1 MTHREGRLRAG
12 PRLFL
17 TFAEVKPM
25 DVFQTMRFFTAVAQ
39 TGSFTAAAQL
49 LDTTTTNV
57 SKAVSSLEARLQTRL
72 INRTTRRLALT
83 EAGLRYLQ
91 RCEKILEEIR
101 DAEEE
106 AGTAHIKPVGRL
118 KIHAMSAIGNHY
130 VIDAIAQ
137 YRETHPSVLFDLTLT
152 NRLPDLLEEGY
163 DMSIVLARE
172 LPDSGFVAQ
181 RLGTTYS
188 ILCASPAYLKK
199 RGIPDSPGA
208 LGSHDCLRLVNT
220 VMPVEHWAFEG
231 PDGVEAINIPESP
244 FHVNTADAMSVAI
257 STGMGIGIQPI
268 ASAVDGLKAG
278 TLVRVLPEYHFEEL
292 NLFAIYPSRK
302 FVDAKIKTWVEF
314 LKESIPGL
322 LAADEKIVAASKKQL
337 R

>member
-1 MTHREGRLRAG
+1 
-12 PRLFL
+12 
-17 TFAEVKPM
+17 M
-25 DVFQTMRFFTAVAQ
+25 DVFQTMRCFIAVAQ
-39 TGSFTAAAQL
+39 SGSFTAAAEM

-91 RCEKILEEIR
+91 RCEKIIEEMR
-101 DAEEE
+101 EADEE
-106 AGTAHIKPVGRL
+106 AGTAQTRPVGRL

-130 VIDAIAQ
+130 VINAIAR
-137 YRETHPSVLFDLTLT
+137 YRETHPSVMFDLTLT

-163 DMSIVLARE
+163 DMSIVLARD

-181 RLGTTYS
+181 RLGITYS

-199 RGIPDSPGA
+199 RGIPDAPGA
-208 LGSHDCLRLVNT
+208 LGAHDCLRIVNT
-220 VMPVEHWAFEG
+220 VMPAENWVFEG
-231 PDGVEAINIPESP
+231 PEGVETVNTPLSP
-244 FHVNTADAMSVAI
+244 FHVNTADAMTVAI
-257 STGMGIGIQPI
+257 SNGMGIGIQPI

-292 NLFAIYPSRK
+292 NVFAIYPSRK
-302 FVDAKIKTWVEF
+302 FVDAKIKTWVDF
-314 LKESIPGL
+314 LKDYIPVL
-322 LAADEKIVAASKKQL
+322 LAC

>member
-1 MTHREGRLRAG
+1 
-12 PRLFL
+12 
-17 TFAEVKPM
+17 M

-91 RCEKILEEIR
+91 RCEKILDEVR

-106 AGTAHIKPVGRL
+106 AGTAQIKPVGRL

-163 DMSIVLARE
+163 DMSIVLARD

-181 RLGTTYS
+181 RLGITYS
-188 ILCASPAYLKK
+188 VLCASPTYLKK
-199 RGIPDSPGA
+199 RGMPDSPGSLA
-208 LGSHDCLRLVNT
+208 AHDCLRIVNT
-220 VMPVEHWAFEG
+220 VMPVDHWAFEG
-231 PDGVEAINIPESP
+231 PEGVETINIPESP
-244 FHVNTADAMSVAI
+244 FHVNTADAMTVAI
-257 STGMGIGIQPI
+257 TTGMGIGIQPI
-268 ASAVDGLKAG
+268 ASAVEGLRAG
-278 TLVRVLPEYHFEEL
+278 TLVRVLPQYHFEEL
-292 NLFAIYPSRK
+292 NLYAIYPSRK

-314 LKESIPGL
+314 LKNCIPGL
-322 LAADEKIVAASKKQL
+322 LATDEKIVRSSLK

>member
-1 MTHREGRLRAG
+1 
-12 PRLFL
+12 
-17 TFAEVKPM
+17 M

-39 TGSFTAAAQL
+39 SGSFTAAAQV

-91 RCEKILEEIR
+91 RCERILEDIR
-101 DAEEE
+101 EAEEE
-106 AGTAHIKPVGRL
+106 AGTARFKPTGRL
-118 KIHAMSAIGNHY
+118 KIHSMSAIGNHY
-130 VIDAIAQ
+130 VIDAIGK

-163 DMSIVLARE
+163 DMSIVLARD

-188 ILCASPAYLKK
+188 ILCASPTYLKK
-199 RGIPDSPGA
+199 RGVPDSPGSLA
-208 LGSHDCLRLVNT
+208 SHDCLRIVST
-220 VMPVEHWAFEG
+220 VMPVENWELEG
-231 PDGVEAINIPESP
+231 PDGVETVTTPVSP
-244 FHVNTADAMSVAI
+244 FHVNTADAMTVAI
-257 STGMGIGIQPI
+257 SNGMGIGIQPI

-278 TLVRVLPEYHFEEL
+278 TLVPVLPEHHLEAL

-314 LKESIPGL
+314 LKDSIPGL
-322 LAADEKIVAASKKQL
+322 LAADEKIVRAAKATHL
-337 R
+337 F

>member
-1 MTHREGRLRAG
+1 
-12 PRLFL
+12 
-17 TFAEVKPM
+17 M
-25 DVFQTMRFFTAVAQ
+25 DVFQTMRFFVAVAQ
-39 TGSFTAAAQL
+39 SGSFTAAAEL

-91 RCEKILEEIR
+91 RCENILDEVRE
-101 DAEEE
+101 AEEE
-106 AGTAHIKPVGRL
+106 AGTAHIMPVGRL
-118 KIHAMSAIGNHY
+118 KIHAMGAIGNHY
-130 VIDAIAQ
+130 VIDAIAK
-137 YRETHPSVLFDLTLT
+137 YRETHPSVMFDLTLT

-163 DMSIVLARE
+163 DMSIVLARD

-181 RLGTTYS
+181 RLGITYS

-199 RGIPDSPGA
+199 RGHPDSPGA
-208 LGSHDCLRLVNT
+208 LGSHDCLRIVNT
-220 VMPVEHWAFEG
+220 IMPAGNWEFKG
-231 PDGVEAINIPESP
+231 PEGVETVNIPLSP
-244 FHVNTADAMSVAI
+244 FHVNTADAMTVAI
-257 STGMGIGIQPI
+257 TNGMGIGIQPI

-278 TLVRVLPEYHFEEL
+278 TLVRVLPEYHFEEF

-314 LKESIPGL
+314 LKSHIPGM
-322 LAADEKIVAASKKQL
+322 LATDEKIVGL
-337 R
+337 RRQR

>member
-1 MTHREGRLRAG
+1 
-12 PRLFL
+12 
-17 TFAEVKPM
+17 M
-25 DVFQTMRFFTAVAQ
+25 DIFQTMRCFVAVAQ

-57 SKAVSSLEARLQTRL
+57 SKAVTSLEGRLTTRL

-83 EAGLRYLQ
+83 EAGIRYLQ
-91 RCEKILEEIR
+91 RCEKILDEMREA
-101 DAEEE
+101 DEE
-106 AGTAHIKPVGRL
+106 AGTAHTTPVGRL

-130 VIDAIAQ
+130 VIDAIAK
-137 YRETHPSVLFDLTLT
+137 YRETHPSVMFDLTVT

-163 DMSIVLARE
+163 DMSIVLARD

-181 RLGTTYS
+181 RLGITYS

-199 RGIPDSPGA
+199 RGYPESPAA
-208 LGSHDCLRLVNT
+208 LGEHDCLRIVNT
-220 VMPVEHWAFEG
+220 VMPVENWAFEG
-231 PDGVEAINIPESP
+231 PDGVETVNIPISP
-244 FHVNTADAMSVAI
+244 FHVNTADAMTVAI
-257 STGMGIGIQPI
+257 TNGMGIGIQPI
-268 ASAVDGLKAG
+268 ASAVVGLRAG
-278 TLVRVLPEYHFEEL
+278 TLVRILPDYHFEEF

-314 LKESIPGL
+314 LKDHIPVL
-322 LAADEKIVAASKKQL
+322 LASDEDIVGSAGK

>member
-1 MTHREGRLRAG
+1 
-12 PRLFL
+12 
-17 TFAEVKPM
+17 M

-39 TGSFTAAAQL
+39 SGSFTAAAQL
-49 LDTTTTNV
+49 LDSTTTSV

-83 EAGLRYLQ
+83 EAGLRYLH
-91 RCEKILEEIR
+91 RCEKILEEVR
-101 DAEEE
+101 EAEEE
-106 AGTAHIKPVGRL
+106 AGTAQIKPVGRL

-130 VIDAIAQ
+130 VIDAIAK
-137 YRETHPSVLFDLTLT
+137 YRETHPSVMFDLTLT

-163 DMSIVLARE
+163 DMSIVLARD

-181 RLGTTYS
+181 RLGVTYS
-188 ILCASPAYLKK
+188 ILCASPAYVKK

-220 VMPVEHWAFEG
+220 VMPVENWAFEG
-231 PDGVEAINIPESP
+231 PEGAETVNIGLSP
-244 FHVNTADAMSVAI
+244 FHVNTADAMTVAI
-257 STGMGIGIQPI
+257 KSGMGIGIQPI
-268 ASAVDGLKAG
+268 GSAVEGLRTG

-302 FVDAKIKTWVEF
+302 FVDAKIKTWLEF
-314 LKESIPGL
+314 LKNTIPVS
-322 LAADEKIVAASKKQL
+322 LASDEKIVCAAKIAH
-337 R
+337 RF